1 MVFRIRIDKVILQLI
16 QSRYVLVFLIRDII
30 ICPLRKLQQ
39 IPIVAALPEPERK
52 DFWKRARDRRLLES
66 FWLVVV
72 MLCLHFDLPLADQA
86 FNSCRFTLSVHS
98 DFK

>member
-1 MVFRIRIDKVILQLI
+1 MVFRIRVNRVILQLMR
-16 QSRYVLVFLIRDII
+16 SRQVLVLLIRDII
-30 ICPLRKLQQ
+30 NCPLRKLQQ

-52 DFWKRARDRRLLES
+52 DFWKRALVRRLLES

-72 MLCLHFDLPLADQA
+72 MLCLHFDLTIADQT

-98 DFK
+98 DFT